1 MILQNS
7 QKNIIITGAGKGIGF
22 ELTKLL
28 CTQHR
33 VLAISRN
40 TDSLDALA
48 RENSN
53 CIALSRDITDE
64 NLKSKLEKEIKAQFK
79 RVDILIN
86 NAGFLVNKPFTE
98 ITRGEMLA
106 VYTTNV
112 IGLMEICQT
121 VIPWMST
128 GAHIV
133 NIGSMG
139 GFQGSTK
146 FPGLSVYSS
155 SKAAV
160 AGFTECLAEEL
171 KQEHIS
177 VNCLAL
183 GAVQTEMLSAAFPEF
198 KAPVT
203 ALEMARFIADFALT
217 GNQYF
222 NGKVL
227 PVSSTTP

>member
-1 MILQNS
+1 MQNS
-7 QKNIIITGAGKGIGF
+7 QKNIIITGASKGIGF
-22 ELTKLL
+22 ALTKHLSKH
-28 CTQHR
+28 HR
-33 VLAISRN
+33 VLSIARN
-40 TDSLDALA
+40 TKSLISLANENANVTAL
-48 RENSN
+48 N
-53 CIALSRDITDE
+53 LDITDE
-64 NLKSKLEKEIKAQFK
+64 NLVSKLEKEIKSHFNS
-79 RVDILIN
+79 VDILIN
-86 NAGFLVNKPFTE
+86 NAGFLVNKPFTQ
-98 ITRGEMLA
+98 ITRKEMMA
-106 VYTTNV
+106 VYSTNV
-112 IGLMEICQT
+112 FGLMELCQA
-121 VIPWMST
+121 VIPFMSK

-146 FPGLSVYSS
+146 FSGLSVYSS

-171 KQEHIS
+171 KQDQIS

-203 ALEMARFIADFALT
+203 ATEMAAFIANFALT